1 MSGFFTI
8 KQTESK
14 SRPDGKTHS
23 CASCG
28 LYKDAKS
35 PKMAPF
41 GEFKKEILNIGEAPG
56 KTEDERNKPWQGK
69 SGLLL
74 KKVYRRLG
82 IDLFEDCLN
91 INACLCR
98 PMNKGDNRPPTNL
111 EIDCCRKSLLKVIED
126 YQPKVIVLLGGSA
139 LYAVLGNRWKR
150 SLEGITKWRGFT
162 IPDKELKAWIC
173 PTFHPSFVERS
184 EGEEIETIW
193 TQDLQQ
199 AFLKVEEPLP
209 KFKKPKITVIEDL
222 SVLNDI
228 KSNLIAFDY
237 ETTGIKPHA
246 PGHRI
251 VCASVAVSENECFVF
266 MMPKSK
272 KATQPFIDLLANLHI
287 GKMAHNMKFEEIWSA
302 VRLRQPVANWEWDS
316 MVAAHILDN
325 RPGVTSLKFQTYVNF
340 GIIDYESEV
349 SPYLKS
355 ASKDGNALNKIQ
367 ELVKTPKG
375 RELLLE
381 YCALDSVYE
390 YRLAMKQIQIMNYT
404 FLPF

>member
-1 MSGFFTI
+1 
-8 KQTESK
+8 
-14 SRPDGKTHS
+14 
-23 CASCG
+23 
-28 LYKDAKS
+28 
-35 PKMAPF
+35 MAPF